1 MGFRI
6 LMIESEAAISIKLD
20 NLIIEKD
27 GKKLWICASLLV
39 MSPSVISVQ
48 KYFNWVMVA
57 GFFPRMSNTLYWLVI
72 LASTINFHSCL

>member
-27 GKKLWICASLLV
+27 GKKLWIPV
-39 MSPSVISVQ
+39 DDISVIVVDNL
-48 KYFNWVMVA
+48 KTTLTI
-57 GFFPRMSNTLYWLVI
+57 RML
-72 LASTINFHSCL
+72 